1 MGAGVKSARH
11 WVWKRTGSVLMINFI
26 YTNFLTGSAAVEFR
40 TMWLKMKNGGI
51 SW

>member
-26 YTNFLTGSAAVEFR
+26 YTNFLTGSEIVP
-40 TMWLKMKNGGI
+40 NI
-51 SW
+51 SDKTWYYKAGWSN